1 MLAAARRRTL
11 VPAEVADRRRRHHGD
26 HGEDG
31 HDVDGNGIADPSGRA
46 CGHDGGHA
54 DDARAALGL
63 RLAAC

>member
-1 MLAAARRRTL
+1 MLAAARGRTL
-11 VPAEVADRRRRHHGD
+11 VLAEVADRRRRHHGD

-31 HDVDGNGIADPSGRA
+31 HDVDGDGIADPSGRA

-54 DDARAALGL
+54 DDLRAALGL